1 MTKKNKKV
9 AICEDISHTGQVKIS
24 IIQML
29 ICPSWMVWKRPC
41 HIDRTRETLVQ
52 RALSYRPCAGNMC
65 ANAVHGIG
73 DPTWQTR
80 SISCKIAYQESIC
93 YSRSSIGNLI
103 LRSAPSVQAWH
114 ALGSIKQTRE
124 LGGMV
129 ISRVPTVFFL
139 AFQISK
145 LSIFPFFFQ
154 FFHFFFKFLN
164 LLYDRTRVVFFSF

>member
-1 MTKKNKKV
+1 M
-9 AICEDISHTGQVKIS
+9 
-24 IIQML
+24 
-29 ICPSWMVWKRPC
+29 
-41 HIDRTRETLVQ
+41 Q

-129 ISRVPTVFFL
+129 IKPCSNCLFSCFPNFQIVNFSIFFPIL
-139 AFQISK
+139 PLFFQISK
-145 LSIFPFFFQ
+145 FTLRSYTSSFFFFLTVQ
-154 FFHFFFKFLN
+154 HRAGKICKFVRL
-164 LLYDRTRVVFFSF
+164 